1 MRAGAIVLTTA
12 RTVPDELEL
21 PEMFIQADLSNSEG
35 VAKVI
40 KAALE
45 RLDAVD
51 ILVNNVGSSSSSRGD
66 ADAQ

>member
-1 MRAGAIVLTTA
+1 
-12 RTVPDELEL
+12 
-21 PEMFIQADLSNSEG
+21 MFIQADLSNSEG